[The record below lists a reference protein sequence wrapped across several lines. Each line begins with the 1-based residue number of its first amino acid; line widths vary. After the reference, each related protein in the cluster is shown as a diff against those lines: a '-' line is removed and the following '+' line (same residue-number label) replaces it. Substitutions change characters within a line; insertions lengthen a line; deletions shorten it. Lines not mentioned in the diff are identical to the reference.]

1 MAAKGTEAKNF
12 ITQTILQTFEGSF
25 IYGGKEIRVPYSE
38 DGNRVE
44 IKITLTCA
52 KENVG
57 GDDNDFTIKQED
69 AENMVAKAVSVIPTA
84 EEKANIATLMERLG
98 L

>member
-1 MAAKGTEAKNF
+1 MARGSIAKEA
-12 ITQTILQTFEGSF
+12 ITQKILDTFEGSF
-25 IYGGKEIRVPYSE
+25 VYGKEIRVPYSE

-57 GDDNDFTIKQED
+57 GNDNDFTIKQED
-69 AENMVAKAVSVIPTA
+69 AENMVAKAVSAIPTA

>member
-1 MAAKGTEAKNF
+1 MAKGSIAKEA
-12 ITQTILQTFEGSF
+12 ITQKILGTFEGSF
-25 IYGGKEIRVPYSE
+25 VYGKEIRIPYDE

-44 IKITLTCA
+44 IKVTLTCA

-57 GDDNDFTIKQED
+57 GDSAFTVTEGQSTQP
-69 AENMVAKAVSVIPTA
+69 AQASVPAAPTE
-84 EEKANIATLMERLG
+84 EEKANITNLMQRLG

>member
-1 MAAKGTEAKNF
+1 MAKGSIAKEA
-12 ITQTILQTFEGSF
+12 ITQKILGIFEGSF
-25 IYGGKEIRVPYSE
+25 IYGKEIRVPYDE

-57 GDDNDFTIKQED
+57 GDSAFTVTEGQP
-69 AENMVAKAVSVIPTA
+69 AQSAQASVPAAPTE
-84 EEKANIATLMERLG
+84 EEKANIANLMQRLG

>member
-1 MAAKGTEAKNF
+1 MAKGSIAKEA
-12 ITQTILQTFEGSF
+12 ITQKILDTFEGSF
-25 IYGGKEIRVPYSE
+25 IYGKEIRVPYSE

-57 GDDNDFTIKQED
+57 GNDNDFIIKQED
-69 AENMVAKAVSVIPTA
+69 AENMVAKAVSAIPTA

>member
-1 MAAKGTEAKNF
+1 MAKGSIAKEA
-12 ITQTILQTFEGSF
+12 ITQKILEVFEGAF
-25 IYGGKEIRVPYSE
+25 VYGKEIRVPYDE

-44 IKITLTCA
+44 IKVTLTCA

-57 GDDNDFTIKQED
+57 GDSAFTATESQ
-69 AENMVAKAVSVIPTA
+69 PTQTA
-84 EEKANIATLMERLG
+84 QASAPAAPTEQEKANIADLMSRLG

>member
-1 MAAKGTEAKNF
+1 MAKGSIAKEA
-12 ITQTILQTFEGSF
+12 ITQKILNTFEGSF
-25 IYGGKEIRVPYSE
+25 IYGKEIRVPYSE

-57 GDDNDFTIKQED
+57 GDSAFTVTEGQSTQP
-69 AENMVAKAVSVIPTA
+69 AQASVPAAPTE
-84 EEKANIATLMERLG
+84 EEKANIANLMQRLG

>member
-1 MAAKGTEAKNF
+1 MAKGSIAKEA
-12 ITQTILQTFEGSF
+12 ITQKILNTFEGAF
-25 IYGGKEIRVPYSE
+25 TYGSKEIRIPYDE

-44 IKITLTCA
+44 IKVTLTCA
-52 KENVG
+52 KENVVG
-57 GDDNDFTIKQED
+57 NDNDVTIKQED
-69 AENMVAKAVSVIPTA
+69 AENMVAKAVSAIPTA

>member
-1 MAAKGTEAKNF
+1 MAKGSIAKEA
-12 ITQTILQTFEGSF
+12 ITQKILDTFEGSF
-25 IYGGKEIRVPYSE
+25 VYGKEIRIPYDE

-57 GDDNDFTIKQED
+57 GNSAFTVTEGQPTQP
-69 AENMVAKAVSVIPTA
+69 AQASVPAAPT
-84 EEKANIATLMERLG
+84 EQEKANIADLMSRLG

>member
-25 IYGGKEIRVPYSE
+25 IYGGKEIRVPYDE

-44 IKITLTCA
+44 IKVTLTCA

-57 GDDNDFTIKQED
+57 GNSAF
-69 AENMVAKAVSVIPTA
+69 AVTESQPTQTAQASVSAAPT
-84 EEKANIATLMERLG
+84 EQEKANIADLMSRLG